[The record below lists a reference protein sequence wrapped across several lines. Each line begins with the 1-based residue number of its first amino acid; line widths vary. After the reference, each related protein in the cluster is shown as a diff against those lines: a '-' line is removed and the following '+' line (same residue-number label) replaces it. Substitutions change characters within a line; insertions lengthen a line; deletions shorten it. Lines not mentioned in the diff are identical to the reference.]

1 MSLTELTNKLA
12 KEFDECLETILALPE
27 QQQQQ
32 QNKEGQEKGLNEQL
46 AGLRYTFLQLESQ
59 LKNMKTKA
67 LQDKEL
73 SLKEMNRLLKRDIEI
88 KKRAIETYVTKLDE
102 WDKEIPILIEQ
113 SNRAMASRLNG
124 YDFDSDIAT
133 PPAQTTNDV
142 QQQNDDDDDDDDEDV
157 EFEEV

>member
-32 QNKEGQEKGLNEQL
+32 QNKEGQEK
-46 AGLRYTFLQLESQ
+46 GLRYTFLQLESQ

>member
-73 SLKEMNRLLKRDIEI
+73 SLKEVSKIKEMKLKSLLCTFQMNNCLN
-88 KKRAIETYVTKLDE
+88 AIL
-102 WDKEIPILIEQ
+102 
-113 SNRAMASRLNG
+113 R
-124 YDFDSDIAT
+124 
-133 PPAQTTNDV
+133 
-142 QQQNDDDDDDDDEDV
+142 
-157 EFEEV
+157 

>member
-27 QQQQQ
+27 QQQE
-32 QNKEGQEKGLNEQL
+32 NKDEGQEKGLNEQV

-59 LKNMKTKA
+59 LKNMRTKT

-73 SLKEMNRLLKRDIEI
+73 SLKEINRLLKRDIEI
-88 KKRAIETYVTKLDE
+88 KKRAIETYVAKLEE
-102 WDKEIPILIEQ
+102 WDKEIPTLIEQ
-113 SNRAMASRLNG
+113 SNRAVASRLNG
-124 YDFDSDIAT
+124 YDFDSDITT
-133 PPAQTTNDV
+133 PPPQTTNDA
-142 QQQNDDDDDDDDEDV
+142 QQQNDDDDDDDDDEGV